1 MAQPPSNPMAQAL
14 LWVSRIT
21 TVGLEMVL
29 PAVAGWWLDGR
40 FHTSFCMPVGL
51 VFGVVGGFWHLLQ
64 MTRPTSRPA
73 RPRQD
78 DSSS

>member
-1 MAQPPSNPMAQAL
+1 MADSPSNSMAQAL

-29 PAVAGWWLDGR
+29 PALAGGWLDR
-40 FHTSFCMPVGL
+40 QFHTSFCMPVAL
-51 VFGVVGGFWHLLQ
+51 VLGVVAGFWHLLQ

-73 RPRQD
+73 PPRQD
-78 DSSS
+78 DPSS